1 MERTRKHDIAIS
13 SVEASIEIV
22 IYLKEADFL
31 DATTANVMRNTYI
44 Q

>member
-13 SVEASIEIV
+13 SVEASTEIV

-31 DATTANVMRNTYI
+31 DATTANVVTNTYI